1 VTTAETPSR
10 DEPPD
15 SLTTQVEGTWARDV
29 RWWDVAFYVIV
40 VLSALALLTAGVSGS
55 ALGVSFVALGVIL
68 VAYVAWGRRAART
81 RGQLGAHAYLLVAIA
96 GTLVVVGQDALGT
109 LLLFAV
115 FTQIWMLS
123 EHLWSQVVLC
133 ALLAGGTAVALAF
146 DPATGRV
153 VPHELV
159 NTAPQMGVALAFAL
173 SLGLWTAHTM
183 RQTERHARL
192 VDELRATQAE
202 LARSH
207 HEAGVLAERERVAQ
221 EIHDTL
227 AQGFTSVVML
237 AQAASADLDREAPDA
252 ARERLAL
259 VESTARDN
267 LAEARALV
275 AASAPAPL
283 QDGTLGQALRRLADR
298 FADETGTR
306 VELVGAD
313 APGLSSAEEVVL
325 LRSAQEAL
333 TNVRRHAA
341 AHVVR
346 VSLRHDAGG
355 TVLEVCDDGRGLP
368 AAPGGGFAEGYG
380 LRGMRERAA
389 AEGGSLV
396 VGPGPDG
403 GTRVAVRLPAGDRGA
418 APGSAPTAARTS
430 APSTPT
436 APTSSRTG
444 GVR

>member
-1 VTTAETPSR
+1 MTTAETPAPGGAVAGTVAG
-10 DEPPD
+10 DAD
-15 SLTTQVEGTWARDV
+15 DAATGAATAQLDGTWERDV

-40 VLSALALLTAGVSGS
+40 ALSALALLTAFVRGTALAVSLA
-55 ALGVSFVALGVIL
+55 ALGTIVLG
-68 VAYVAWGRRAART
+68 YVGWGRRAARS
-81 RGQLGAHAYLLVAIA
+81 RDQLTAHLYLVVAIA
-96 GTLVVVGQDALGT
+96 CTVVVVAQDTLGT

-123 EHLWSQVVLC
+123 EHVWAQVVLS
-133 ALLAGGTAVALAF
+133 AVLAAGTALALAL

-153 VPHELV
+153 VPEALAS
-159 NTAPQMGVALAFAL
+159 TAPQMGVALAFSI

-183 RQTERHARL
+183 RQAERHARL

-202 LARSH
+202 LGRAS

-237 AQAASADLDREAPDA
+237 AQAASADLDRGAPDA

-283 QDGTLGQALRRLADR
+283 QGGTLGEALRRLADR
-298 FADETGTR
+298 FVEETGTR
-306 VELVGAD
+306 VALT
-313 APGLSSAEEVVL
+313 APEALRLSSADDVVL

-333 TNVRRHAA
+333 TNVRRHADA
-341 AHVVR
+341 AAVR
-346 VSLRHDAGG
+346 VDLRQDRAG
-355 TVLEVCDDGRGLP
+355 TVLEVTDDGRGLP
-368 AAPGGGFAEGYG
+368 ADASGFTEGYG
-380 LRGMRERAA
+380 LRGMRERVA
-389 AEGGSLV
+389 AEGGSLE
-396 VGPGPDG
+396 VGPAPGG
-403 GTRVAVRLPAGDRGA
+403 GTRVAVRLPAGASPDG
-418 APGSAPTAARTS
+418 PSTGTS
-430 APSTPT
+430 ATV
-436 APTSSRTG
+436 RTG
-444 GVR
+444 DAR

>member
-1 VTTAETPSR
+1 MVDGTATGAASAQL
-10 DEPPD
+10 D
-15 SLTTQVEGTWARDV
+15 GTWERDV

-40 VLSALALLTAGVSGS
+40 VLSALALVTAGVRGP
-55 ALGVSFVALGVIL
+55 ALAVSLGAVAAIL
-68 VAYVAWGRRAART
+68 VGYLGWGRRAART
-81 RGQLGAHAYLLVAIA
+81 RDQVTAHVYLVVAIA
-96 GTLVVVGQDALGT
+96 CTLVVVGQDALGT

-123 EHLWSQVVLC
+123 EHLWAQVALC
-133 ALLAGGTAVALAF
+133 VALAAGTALALAF

-153 VPHELV
+153 EPDELASS
-159 NTAPQMGVALAFAL
+159 APQMGVALAFAL

-183 RQTERHARL
+183 RQAERHARL

-202 LARSH
+202 LGRASH
-207 HEAGVLAERERVAQ
+207 AAGVLAERERVAQ

-237 AQAASADLDREAPDA
+237 AQAAGADLDRGAADA

-283 QDGTLGQALRRLADR
+283 QGGTLSEALRRLADR
-298 FADETGTR
+298 FAEETGTR
-306 VELVGAD
+306 VELA
-313 APGLSSAEEVVL
+313 APQALCLSSADDVVL

-341 AHVVR
+341 AAAVR
-346 VSLRHDAGG
+346 VDLRQDAEG
-355 TVLEVCDDGRGLP
+355 TVLEVTDDGRGLP
-368 AAPGGGFAEGYG
+368 ADASGFTEGYG
-380 LRGMRERAA
+380 LRGMRERVA
-389 AEGGSLV
+389 AEGGSLE
-396 VGPGPDG
+396 VGPAPGG
-403 GTRVAVRLPAGDRGA
+403 GTRVAVRLPAGASPDGPA
-418 APGSAPTAARTS
+418 TS
-430 APSTPT
+430 TRATT
-436 APTSSRTG
+436 RAG
-444 GVR
+444 DVR

>member
-1 VTTAETPSR
+1 MTTADPPSPAGGLPAAGDR
-10 DEPPD
+10 AGGEDGAGD
-15 SLTTQVEGTWARDV
+15 GAATAQLDGTWARDV

-40 VLSALALLTAGVSGS
+40 VLSALALLTAGVAGTALLVSLA
-55 ALGVSFVALGVIL
+55 ALGTIL
-68 VAYVAWGRRAART
+68 LAYLAWGRRAART
-81 RGQLGAHAYLLVAIA
+81 RAQVPAHLYLVVAIA

-123 EHLWSQVVLC
+123 EHLWAQVVLC
-133 ALLAGGTAVALAF
+133 VVLAAGTALALAF

-153 VPHELV
+153 EPDELASA
-159 NTAPQMGVALAFAL
+159 APQMGVALAFAL

-183 RQTERHARL
+183 RQSERHARL
-192 VDELRATQAE
+192 VDALRATQVE

-237 AQAASADLDREAPDA
+237 AQAAGADLDRGAPDA

-283 QDGTLGQALRRLADR
+283 QGSTLGEALRRLATR
-298 FADETGTR
+298 FTEETGTR
-306 VELVGAD
+306 VVLAAD
-313 APGLSSAEEVVL
+313 DVPGLSSAEEVVL

-333 TNVRRHAA
+333 TNVRRHAGA
-341 AHVVR
+341 GTVR
-346 VSLRHDAGG
+346 VGLRHDADG
-355 TVLEVCDDGRGLP
+355 TLLEVCDDGRGLP
-368 AAPGGGFAEGYG
+368 DDAAEGYG
-380 LRGMRERAA
+380 LRGMRERVA
-389 AEGGSLV
+389 AEGGSLE
-396 VGPGPDG
+396 VGPAPGG
-403 GTRVAVRLPAGDRGA
+403 GTRVAVRLPATGVGTGR
-418 APGSAPTAARTS
+418 
-430 APSTPT
+430 T
-436 APTSSRTG
+436 APTRRG
-444 GVR
+444 AVR

>member
-1 VTTAETPSR
+1 MTTAETPSTSGTVAGGA
-10 DEPPD
+10 DD
-15 SLTTQVEGTWARDV
+15 AAAGAATAQLDGTWERDV

-40 VLSALALLTAGVSGS
+40 ALSALALLTAFVRGTALAVSLA
-55 ALGVSFVALGVIL
+55 ALGTIVLG
-68 VAYVAWGRRAART
+68 YVGWGRRAARS
-81 RGQLGAHAYLLVAIA
+81 RDQLTAHLYLVVAIA
-96 GTLVVVGQDALGT
+96 CTVVVVAQDTLGT

-123 EHLWSQVVLC
+123 EHVWAQVVLS
-133 ALLAGGTAVALAF
+133 AVLATGTALALAL

-153 VPHELV
+153 VPEALAS
-159 NTAPQMGVALAFAL
+159 TAPQMGVALAFSI

-183 RQTERHARL
+183 RQAERHARL

-202 LARSH
+202 LGRAS

-237 AQAASADLDREAPDA
+237 AQAASADLDRGAPDA

-283 QDGTLGQALRRLADR
+283 QGGTLSEALRRLADR
-298 FADETGTR
+298 FAEETGTR
-306 VELVGAD
+306 VELAVPQALR
-313 APGLSSAEEVVL
+313 LSSADDVVL

-341 AHVVR
+341 ATAVR
-346 VSLRHDAGG
+346 VDLRQDHAG
-355 TVLEVCDDGRGLP
+355 TVLEVTDDGRGLP
-368 AAPGGGFAEGYG
+368 ADASGFTEGYG
-380 LRGMRERAA
+380 LRGMRERVA
-389 AEGGSLV
+389 AEGGSLE
-396 VGPGPDG
+396 VGPAPGG
-403 GTRVAVRLPAGDRGA
+403 GTRVAVRLPAGASPDGPATGA
-418 APGSAPTAARTS
+418 RATTRAGD
-430 APSTPT
+430 
-436 APTSSRTG
+436 
-444 GVR
+444 VR